1 MLLCEYSPRGGA
13 VAGMLGRA
21 GTEECGIC
29 ELVRRGLGLTRE
41 ESIDFGLREGAV
53 LLYRPVRI
61 SLNPCISSPKQVS
74 ALARHPLPL
83 GSHRAHRVP
92 SSGPF
97 RSFVQKYQRRIPA
110 STCVISPEEYHTLS
124 RLHLI
129 GLLVVELSTHRLR
142 CSSRSVAY
150 NLRVFNDGLKG
161 YVTEGL
167 R

>member
-61 SLNPCISSPKQVS
+61 SLNPFDFAGKPQGF
-74 ALARHPLPL
+74 HPAAKFILTV
-83 GSHRAHRVP
+83 GR
-92 SSGPF
+92 
-97 RSFVQKYQRRIPA
+97 
-110 STCVISPEEYHTLS
+110 
-124 RLHLI
+124 
-129 GLLVVELSTHRLR
+129 
-142 CSSRSVAY
+142 
-150 NLRVFNDGLKG
+150 
-161 YVTEGL
+161 
-167 R
+167 